1 MSETQFRKKQDLLL
15 IIAASRLDLIDASA
29 GTVNYYQQKFHW
41 LRKPLQLAGKPM
53 TLGLSLLPA
62 LLAGLKEG
70 RRWKQHKEEAPRPS
84 HGLRNGLLKQV
95 LTLVVLSVVRS
106 VATKLL
112 RH

>member
-29 GTVNYYQQKFHW
+29 GMVNYYQQKFHW
-41 LRKPLQLAGKPM
+41 LRKPLQLAGKPV

-62 LLAGLKEG
+62 LFAGLKEG
-70 RRWKQHKEEAPRPS
+70 RRWKQHKEETPPQG
-84 HGLRNGLLKQV
+84 HVLRNGLLKQV
-95 LTLVVLSVVRS
+95 LVLVALSVLRS
-106 VATKLL
+106 VSTKLF

>member
-1 MSETQFRKKQDLLL
+1 MSETQFRKKQELLL
-15 IIAASRLDLIDASA
+15 TIASSRLDLIDASA
-29 GTVNYYQQKFHW
+29 GMISYYQQKFHW

-70 RRWKQHKEEAPRPS
+70 RRWKQHKEEVPRQG
-84 HGLRNGLLKQV
+84 HALRNGLMKQL
-95 LTLVVLSVVRS
+95 LTLVALSCLRS
-106 VATKLL
+106 LTSKLF